1 MPIALESA
9 GKTDVGL
16 VREKNEDSML
26 LEPAH
31 GLYVVCDGMGGHV
44 GGQVASQLAV
54 ATISEVVRS
63 RNPPPTAED
72 DLLVTAIRCANGA
85 VFAKARAEPS
95 LHNMGTTVVALRG
108 EGNFMHVCHVGDSRI
123 YRLRQGN
130 FEQITRDHSLVNLYE
145 ENPELAI
152 RFGPPN
158 SNVIVRA
165 VGLRDLVDVDHRKIS
180 VEAGDIFLL
189 CCDGL
194 TDMVDDWM
202 LKEIL
207 LDGAAGSLDECCD
220 TMVRAALSNGG
231 VDNTTVI
238 LVRVSDS
245 A

>member
-1 MPIALESA
+1 MTIALESA

-26 LEPAH
+26 LEPAY

-54 ATISEVVRS
+54 ATISENVRS
-63 RNPPPTAED
+63 KNPAPAPNHD
-72 DLLVTAIRCANGA
+72 DLLVTAICSANSA
-85 VFAKARAEPS
+85 VFGKARAEPS

-108 EGNFMHVCHVGDSRI
+108 EGEFMHVCHVGDSRI
-123 YRLRQGN
+123 YRLRQGQ

-165 VGLRDLVDVDHRKIS
+165 VGLRDAVDVDHRKIA
-180 VEAGDIFLL
+180 VEPGDIFLL

-202 LKEIL
+202 LKEML
-207 LDGAAGSLDECCD
+207 LDGAGGSLDECCD
-220 TMVRAALSNGG
+220 TMVRAALGNGG
-231 VDNTTVI
+231 VDNTTVV
-238 LVRVSDS
+238 LVRISE

>member
-1 MPIALESA
+1 MAIALESA

-26 LEPAH
+26 LEPAF

-54 ATISEVVRS
+54 ATISEVVRTK
-63 RNPPPTAED
+63 NPAPAPDDA
-72 DLLVTAIRCANGA
+72 DLLVTSIRSANGA
-85 VFAKARAEPS
+85 VFSKARAEPA
-95 LHNMGTTVVALRG
+95 LHNMGTTVVGLRG

-165 VGLRDLVDVDHRKIS
+165 VGLRDSVEVDHRKIGLES
-180 VEAGDIFLL
+180 GDIFLL

-231 VDNTTVI
+231 VDNTTVV
-238 LVRVSDS
+238 LVRVSET
-245 A
+245 